1 MAISTVQEKF
11 MHELG
16 DIYDAEHQFLQ
27 GQELMLQNAND
38 GTLKQMISQHIGQT
52 RQQINNLEQVFNLMG
67 AKPQRVMCDGAKG
80 IVSEGQKTM
89 REASGSPEIMDLA
102 ILGGASKVEHYEI
115 ASYRGLITGAQTM
128 GQRDVVNLLQQNL
141 QQEEQTARMI
151 EQTEPQMLQRAMS
164 AQGMTGSTSYNQQTT
179 G

>member
-1 MAISTVQEKF
+1 MAIRTLQDKF
-11 MHELG
+11 LHELK

-27 GQELMLQNAND
+27 GQELMLRNASD
-38 GTLKQMISQHIGQT
+38 GTLKQMITRHIDETRGQ
-52 RQQINNLEQVFNLMG
+52 ISNLEQVFNLMG
-67 AKPQRVMCDGAKG
+67 QKAERVMCDGAKG

-89 REASGSPEIMDLA
+89 KETAGSPELTDLA

-115 ASYRGLITGAQTM
+115 STYRGLVAGAQLM

-151 EQTEPQMLQRAMS
+151 EQTEAQMLQMAVASPGLMGGT
-164 AQGMTGSTSYNQQTT
+164 AYNQPTS
-179 G
+179 

>member
-1 MAISTVQEKF
+1 MAIRTLQEKF
-11 MHELG
+11 LHELM

-27 GQELMLQNAND
+27 GQQLMLRNAND
-38 GTLKQMISQHIGQT
+38 GTLKQMISQHIDQT

-67 AKPQRVMCDGAKG
+67 AKAERVMCDGAKG

-89 REASGSPEIMDLA
+89 NEASGSPDLMDLV

-115 ASYRGLITGAQTM
+115 SSYRGLITGAQLM
-128 GQRDVVNLLQQNL
+128 GQRDAANLLQQNL
-141 QQEEQTARMI
+141 AQEEQTARMI

-164 AQGMTGSTSYNQQTT
+164 AQGMTGGAAWNQTT

>member
-1 MAISTVQEKF
+1 
-11 MHELG
+11 
-16 DIYDAEHQFLQ
+16 
-27 GQELMLQNAND
+27 
-38 GTLKQMISQHIGQT
+38 
-52 RQQINNLEQVFNLMG
+52 
-67 AKPQRVMCDGAKG
+67 
-80 IVSEGQKTM
+80 
-89 REASGSPEIMDLA
+89 
-102 ILGGASKVEHYEI
+102 
-115 ASYRGLITGAQTM
+115 M

>member
-1 MAISTVQEKF
+1 
-11 MHELG
+11 
-16 DIYDAEHQFLQ
+16 
-27 GQELMLQNAND
+27 
-38 GTLKQMISQHIGQT
+38 
-52 RQQINNLEQVFNLMG
+52 
-67 AKPQRVMCDGAKG
+67 
-80 IVSEGQKTM
+80 M